1 MSPRSFLLS
10 PELNDYVLAH
20 TEPPDDVQQRLI
32 DETAALPNAMMQIS
46 PDIGVLLTTLTR
58 LAGAQSAVEIG
69 TFTGYSSIAIA
80 RGLEP
85 GGRLTCFDISEEY
98 TSVARR
104 YWAEAGVED
113 RIELRI
119 GPALDGL
126 RALPAGA
133 GIDIAFIDADKE
145 SYPLYL
151 TELIPRVRTGGL
163 IIADNVLQGGRVAD
177 PEASGSAVEGIRRFN
192 TLALADPRLDVVVL
206 TISDGVSILQKRPVE
221 V

>member
-1 MSPRSFLLS
+1 LLS
-10 PELNDYVLAH
+10 EVLNDYVLAN
-20 TEPPDDVQQRLI
+20 TGQPDAVQRRLI

-46 PDIGVLLTTLTR
+46 PDIGVLLTMLTR
-58 LAGAQSAVEIG
+58 LSGGLSAVEVG
-69 TFTGYSSIAIA
+69 TFTGYSSLAIA

-85 GGRLTCFDISEEY
+85 GGRLVCFDISEEY
-98 TSVARR
+98 TAVARK

-133 GIDIAFIDADKE
+133 GIDIAFVDADKE

-151 TELIPRVRTGGL
+151 AELIPRVRTGGL
-163 IIADNVLQGGRVAD
+163 IVADNVLQGGRVAD

-192 TLALADPRLDVVVL
+192 AMAVEDDRVDAVLL
-206 TISDGVSILQKRPVE
+206 TISDGVSILQKRPVS
-221 V
+221 